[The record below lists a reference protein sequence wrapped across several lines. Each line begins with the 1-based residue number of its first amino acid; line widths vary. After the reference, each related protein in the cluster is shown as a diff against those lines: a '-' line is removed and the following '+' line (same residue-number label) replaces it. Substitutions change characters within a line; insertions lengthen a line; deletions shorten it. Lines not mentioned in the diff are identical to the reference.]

1 MLWVKRTLMVV
12 GLLVV
17 ALFMIVVALEN
28 RQSVS
33 FELFGLATPDLP
45 VVLYVALAFIAGGII
60 GMLISIPLLAHA
72 KVRLRSTRSDLSRT
86 RKELA
91 VSQSIALR

>member
-1 MLWVKRTLMVV
+1 MLWVKRTLMAV

-60 GMLISIPLLAHA
+60 GMLISVPLLARA
-72 KVRLRSTRSDLSRT
+72 KVRLRSARSDLSRT

-91 VSQSIALR
+91 VSQST

>member
-1 MLWVKRTLMVV
+1 MLWVKRTLMAV

-33 FELFGLATPDLP
+33 
-45 VVLYVALAFIAGGII
+45 
-60 GMLISIPLLAHA
+60 
-72 KVRLRSTRSDLSRT
+72 
-86 RKELA
+86 
-91 VSQSIALR
+91 